1 MQDPAERK
9 FLSKEFS
16 VGEDERDVVQR
27 SGEKKTIFTEL
38 VLVVSNFHFN
48 KKAQTL
54 HQDVT
59 CSPLDCYVSLKY
71 SSSKFKPTATD
82 VLKTDDD
89 VESTSV
95 AESDGANDVSGNSA
109 SRYFFDS
116 HYVFLSYQ
124 GFTSLVVDPYLATSF
139 WPKVKANF
147 EKTTGLPLE
156 VTDLLEI
163 FFEDDDDDDA
173 AAATGPSAAA
183 VEEKRDE
190 SKKLAGKTRATKK
203 RAAQRLESSD
213 DDEDNDE
220 DNDEEDDDDGNDSG
234 PTEKHVKKPP
244 AKSAKKKSAQ
254 KKSKQ

>member
-1 MQDPAERK
+1 M
-9 FLSKEFS
+9 
-16 VGEDERDVVQR
+16 GEDERDVVQR

-163 FFEDDDDDDA
+163 FFEDDDDDVTTA
-173 AAATGPSAAA
+173 PSAAA